1 MRTNKKNQ
9 HAYSRLKR
17 KIFGRALLIT
27 ACATF
32 SVLLFRWLSFGH
44 LANGIVDWLMRTFL
58 VDYYRAQEFYQKIV
72 PGNMDVIIGIT
83 IIVFMLLLFRML
95 FSTYT
100 QYFDEVVEGIDQLER
115 VDQLMTSNLA
125 RIALS
130 PELEF
135 VEQKLNK
142 VKHTLERRALEAQ
155 QYEQQKNDLVLYLA
169 HDIKTPLTSVIGY
182 LSLLDEAQDIA
193 QAQRSKYTHIA
204 LEKANRLETLVNEFF
219 EITRYNLSNVPLTLK
234 TIDLGYMM
242 VQIVDELYPQLAALG
257 KTVQMNIGD
266 EISVV
271 GDSEKLARVF
281 NNILKNAIAYSED
294 GGLIEISAEE
304 IAGQTIIRFRN
315 AGTIPEDKLESVFD
329 KFNRLNAARSSSTG
343 GSGLGLAIA
352 RDIVRLHGGEISVK
366 SAGGYTVFTVALPD
380 ALAPS

>member
-1 MRTNKKNQ
+1 M
-9 HAYSRLKR
+9 
-17 KIFGRALLIT
+17 
-27 ACATF
+27 
-32 SVLLFRWLSFGH
+32 
-44 LANGIVDWLMRTFL
+44 
-58 VDYYRAQEFYQKIV
+58 
-72 PGNMDVIIGIT
+72 
-83 IIVFMLLLFRML
+83 
-95 FSTYT
+95 
-100 QYFDEVVEGIDQLER
+100 
-115 VDQLMTSNLA
+115 
-125 RIALS
+125 
-130 PELEF
+130 
-135 VEQKLNK
+135 LNK